1 VYTALVALPIFYTF
15 TSPNSC
21 DYNACIPV
29 ASVLKLGEEMMFETG
44 IAFEPS
50 KSAISLISVGR
61 SRIFINFLTLCTSY
75 NQGASNA
82 HNFMAN
88 REELSE
94 ENVF

>member
-1 VYTALVALPIFYTF
+1 MSESWV
-15 TSPNSC
+15 S
-21 DYNACIPV
+21 
-29 ASVLKLGEEMMFETG
+29 
-44 IAFEPS
+44 FEPS

-61 SRIFINFLTLCTSY
+61 SRIFIDFLTLCTSY
-75 NQGASNA
+75 NQGASNT